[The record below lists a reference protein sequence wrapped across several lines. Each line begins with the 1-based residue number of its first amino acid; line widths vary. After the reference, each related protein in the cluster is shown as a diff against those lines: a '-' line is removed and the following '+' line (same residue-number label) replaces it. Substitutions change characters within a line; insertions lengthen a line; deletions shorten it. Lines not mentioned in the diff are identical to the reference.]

1 MRPGGSNAE
10 RRPQTNH
17 NVYGSFL
24 RSDTATHPQPV
35 RIAPAAVVERLVL
48 CCPDR
53 DARSQANDLAI
64 SGRARRTTSDRMW
77 ARSALQART
86 SQYNPAD
93 ATFFV
98 WVVLLA
104 TAGLCYPDVAKFRSP
119 DARAKHVEY
128 WTAKA

>member
-1 MRPGGSNAE
+1 MREVGE
-10 RRPQTNH
+10 RSGDIGPRQTHYVRPDVGT
-17 NVYGSFL
+17 
-24 RSDTATHPQPV
+24 V
-35 RIAPAAVVERLVL
+35 RITGQNEP
-48 CCPDR
+48 
-53 DARSQANDLAI
+53 
-64 SGRARRTTSDRMW
+64 
-77 ARSALQART
+77 
-86 SQYNPAD
+86 YNPAD